1 MLYDPKTAVLGG
13 VRQTKSYLKQS
24 ESGLFDSIDRLDKID
39 AMGDPLINLNKIM
52 DWEIFTPV
60 LELLPQAEPK
70 GPGGRLGFHPHF
82 MFKILVLQSVYG
94 LADEQTQFQILDR
107 RSFHRFPAITAADP
121 VPDQNTIR
129 EFREKLVRTNLLEA
143 LFLAFRE
150 RLESKGFI
158 TRKGQIVDASFVEV
172 PRQRN
177 RRAENEAIKRGEVP
191 DGWKDTP
198 KRLSHKDLDARWTKK
213 NEVSYYGYKNHIN
226 MDEASKLIIRSTVT
240 DAPVHDSQALDAV
253 TEPGDGPTFLDAGYV
268 GPACAAVLE
277 AKGIEAHIC
286 EKGAR
291 NHPLTY
297 QQKRRNRKKSRRRS
311 RVEHGFGFMTV
322 SMKAMFR
329 RAVGIVRNRAGVTFS
344 NPVYNLCRVE
354 QIIRLKT
361 MGRKTPAA
369 L

>member
-1 MLYDPKTAVLGG
+1 MKREKA
-13 VRQTKSYLKQS
+13 YLKPA
-24 ESGLFDSIDRLDKID
+24 ENGLFDSMERLARID
-39 AMGDPLINLNKIM
+39 AMGDPLINLNNIM
-52 DWEIFTPV
+52 DWGIFTPV
-60 LELLPQAEPK
+60 LAQLPQPEPK
-70 GPGGRLGFHPHF
+70 GPGGRPGFHPHF

-107 RSFHRFPAITAADP
+107 RSFHRFLGITAADP

-129 EFREKLVRTNLLEA
+129 EFREKLVRAQLFEA
-143 LFLAFRE
+143 LFTAFRE
-150 RLESKGFI
+150 RLESQGFI

-177 RRAENEAIKRGEVP
+177 RRAENEAIKQGEVP
-191 DGWKDTP
+191 DGWKDDH
-198 KRLSHKDLDARWTKK
+198 KRLIHKDMDARWTQK
-213 NEVSYYGYKNHIN
+213 NHVSYYGYKNHIN
-226 MDEASKLIIRSTVT
+226 MDEASKLIIRSAVT
-240 DAPVHDSQALDAV
+240 DAAVHDSQALDEV
-253 TEPGDGPTFLDAGYV
+253 TERGDGPTFLDAGYV
-268 GPACAAVLE
+268 GPACEAVLA

-291 NHPLTY
+291 NRPLTY
-297 QQKRRNRKKSRRRS
+297 QQKRSNRKKSRRRS
-311 RVEHGFGFMTV
+311 RVEHGFGFMTG

-329 RAVGIVRNRAGVTFS
+329 RAVGIVRNRAGIIFT
-344 NPVYNLCRVE
+344 NLVYNLCRVE

>member
-1 MLYDPKTAVLGG
+1 MKRGKT
-13 VRQTKSYLKQS
+13 YLKPA
-24 ESGLFDSIDRLDKID
+24 ENGLFDSIDRLARID
-39 AMGDPLINLNKIM
+39 AMGDPLINLNNMM

-60 LELLPQAEPK
+60 LARLPQPEPK
-70 GPGGRLGFHPHF
+70 GPGGRPGFHPHF

-107 RSFHRFPAITAADP
+107 RSFHRFLGITAADP

-129 EFREKLVRTNLLEA
+129 EFREKLVRAQLFNA
-143 LFLAFRE
+143 LFTAFRE
-150 RLESKGFI
+150 RLESRGFI

-177 RRAENEAIKRGEVP
+177 RRAENGVIKQGGIP
-191 DGWKDTP
+191 DGWKEDP
-198 KRLSHKDLDARWTKK
+198 KRLSHKDLDARWTQK
-213 NEVSYYGYKNHIN
+213 NHVSYYGYKNHIN
-226 MDEASKLIIRSTVT
+226 MDEASKLIIRSAVT
-240 DAPVHDSQALDAV
+240 DAAVHDSQALDEV
-253 TEPGDGPTFLDAGYV
+253 TERGDGPTFLDAGYV
-268 GPACAAVLE
+268 GPACAAVLA

-286 EKGAR
+286 AKGAR
-291 NHPLTY
+291 NRPLTY
-297 QQKRRNRKKSRRRS
+297 QQKRSNRKKSRRRS
-311 RVEHGFGFMTV
+311 RVEHGFGFMTG

-329 RAVGIVRNRAGVTFS
+329 RAVGIVRNRAGIIFT
-344 NPVYNLCRVE
+344 NLVYNLCRVE